1 MKTALFIL
9 LAALCATPWISPP
22 VALGIGLL
30 FGLTIGA
37 PFAKGRTRWTKILL
51 QACVV
56 GLGFG
61 MNVAA
66 VLEVG
71 ARGLLLAAGSVVGTI
86 LLGMALSRW
95 FGVDRVSG
103 DLVTAGTAICG
114 GSAIAAVGPV
124 LDADPRQMSVALG
137 VVFILNAVALFLFP
151 LIGHALGMSQADFG
165 LWAAV
170 AIHDTSSVVGAASA
184 YGEEALRVGTTV
196 KLARALLIIP
206 LVILAARYYHRPV
219 EGIPRGVKIP
229 WFILLFVVA
238 LLLRTLL
245 GDPAEIFSTSAVV
258 ARQGLVLTLFLIGA
272 GISRAQ
278 LRQVGVRPIVLGVV
292 LWVVVAGGMLW
303 VV

>member
-9 LAALCATPWISPP
+9 LTILCATPWISPP

-30 FGLTIGA
+30 LGLTIGA
-37 PFAKGRTRWTKILL
+37 PFPRGRAKWTKVLL

-61 MNVAA
+61 MNIAG
-66 VLEVG
+66 VLDVG
-71 ARGLLLAAGSVVGTI
+71 TRGLLLAVGSVVGTI
-86 LLGMALSRW
+86 ILGLLLGRW
-95 FGVDRVSG
+95 LGVEKVSG
-103 DLVTAGTAICG
+103 DLVTVGTAICG

-124 LDADPRQMSVALG
+124 LNAEPRQMSIALG
-137 VVFILNAVALFLFP
+137 IVFILNAVALFLFP
-151 LIGHALGMSQADFG
+151 LIGHALGMSQMEFG

-206 LVILAARYYHRPV
+206 LVLLAARYYHRPV
-219 EGIPRGVKIP
+219 EGTPGGVKIP

-245 GDPAEIFSTSAVV
+245 GDPAEIFSTAAAV
-258 ARQGLVLTLFLIGA
+258 ARQGLVVTLFLIGT

-278 LRQVGVRPIVLGVV
+278 LKEVGVRPALLGVV
-292 LWVVVAGGMLW
+292 LWLVVAGVMLW
-303 VV
+303 VI